1 MITLESP
8 ITTTFTVSPHLLPHL
23 LFKALPLRQNGRPR
37 CPQPAPEGKGRE
49 GSMPP
54 KFPVHTMT
62 SEPVLA
68 TIAKEAK
75 AA

>member
-1 MITLESP
+1 MGFLVKKRQRAVRS
-8 ITTTFTVSPHLLPHL
+8 SG
-23 LFKALPLRQNGRPR
+23 KA
-37 CPQPAPEGKGRE
+37 A
-49 GSMPP
+49 MPP